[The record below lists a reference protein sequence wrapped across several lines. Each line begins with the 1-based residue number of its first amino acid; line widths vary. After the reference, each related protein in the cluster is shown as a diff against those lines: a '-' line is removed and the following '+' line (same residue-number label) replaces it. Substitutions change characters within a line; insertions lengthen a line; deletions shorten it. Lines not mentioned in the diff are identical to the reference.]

1 MPSYPPKFQPGD
13 TVTIRA
19 WDDMFSQYGSVRDV
33 MFSQYG
39 SPDGLGI
46 KTPYIVFSSG
56 MKQYCGHFY
65 TVESVTTTAV
75 GSWCSFADVSYDFP
89 VCSLVLPVFESS
101 LTFDDLL
108 KGAS

>member
-1 MPSYPPKFQPGD
+1 MSSCIPQVGD
-13 TVTIRA
+13 KVTIRQ
-19 WDDMFSQYGSVRDV
+19 WDDMVKEFGTDSYGDIPTLPAAI
-33 MFSQYG
+33 FQN
-39 SPDGLGI
+39 
-46 KTPYIVFSSG
+46 

>member
-1 MPSYPPKFQPGD
+1 MPSYPHKFRPGD

-19 WDDMFSQYGSVRDV
+19 WDDMVEEFGTDFYGDIPTLPVTIFQS
-33 MFSQYG
+33 
-39 SPDGLGI
+39 
-46 KTPYIVFSSG
+46 
-56 MKQYCGHFY
+56 MKQYCGYFY
-65 TVESVTTTAV
+65 TVERVTTTAV